1 MTIHDNHHDH
11 IHLKCKHLEGE
22 ALLIVRLG
30 SRHLPVHQ
38 PDSNVFV
45 DLMTV
50 IVLLVNMILMIL
62 TLTLFRMT
70 MMIAMMMMMMILM
83 MILMMLIL
91 TLFRVT
97 MKIKLRVAAVTE
109 AIKRA

>member
-1 MTIHDNHHDH
+1 MLGHDSD
-11 IHLKCKHLEGE
+11 KCEDANLEGKHLEGE
-22 ALLIVRLG
+22 ALLIVGLG

-38 PDSNVFV
+38 PDRNVLI
-45 DLMTV
+45 DLMMINMMV
-50 IVLLVNMILMIL
+50 I
-62 TLTLFRMT
+62 R
-70 MMIAMMMMMMILM
+70 MMMIL
-83 MILMMLIL
+83 IVLTL